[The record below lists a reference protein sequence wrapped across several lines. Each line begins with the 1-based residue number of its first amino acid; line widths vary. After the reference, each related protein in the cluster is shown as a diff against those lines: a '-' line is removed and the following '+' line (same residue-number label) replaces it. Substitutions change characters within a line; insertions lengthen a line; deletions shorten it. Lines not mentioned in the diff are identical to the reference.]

1 MVGSAN
7 LGGRLMV
14 SVRAGMATDTGR
26 VRRVNEDRALAGPD
40 LYAVADGMGGHA
52 AGDVASAMAV
62 DRLARLAGRPGLTPA
77 DVTAEL
83 ARCNQDILA
92 AAEPGSTRA
101 GMGTTVAGLVLVYLG
116 GARHWFVF
124 NVGDSRVYRFLDG
137 RLVRVTV
144 DHSEV
149 EELVALGAIDAA
161 EARRHPRRSV
171 VTRVL
176 GMNPMP
182 EADVWVF
189 PPTPGERFL
198 ICSDGLS
205 SEIDDAVIAA
215 VLSAEPV
222 AQAAADALVAKAV
235 AAGGRDNVTAVVVDH
250 LPAAA
255 DDLEEDTLRRGGGPA
270 APAAGAAGAG
280 GGA

>member
-1 MVGSAN
+1 
-7 LGGRLMV
+7 MV
-14 SVRAGMATDTGR
+14 SVRAGMATDAGR

-40 LYAVADGMGGHA
+40 LFAVADGMGGHA

-62 DRLARLAGRPGLTPA
+62 DRLARLAGRPDLRPA

-83 ARCNQDILA
+83 TRCNQDILA
-92 AAEPGSTRA
+92 AAEPGSARA
-101 GMGTTVAGLVLVYLG
+101 GMGTTVAGLVLVHLG

-124 NVGDSRVYRFLDG
+124 NVGDSRVYRFVDG
-137 RLVRVTV
+137 HLVRVTV

-149 EELVALGAIDAA
+149 EELVASGAIAAADA
-161 EARRHPRRSV
+161 RHHPRRSV

-176 GMNPMP
+176 GMNPPP

-205 SEIDDAVIAA
+205 SELDDPDIAA
-215 VLSAEPV
+215 VLSAEPS
-222 AQAAADALVAKAV
+222 AQAAAHALVAKAV

-250 LPAAA
+250 LSAAA
-255 DDLEEDTLRRGGGPA
+255 DDLEEDTLRRADRRGRPAPGPLTTGDSA
-270 APAAGAAGAG
+270 
-280 GGA
+280 